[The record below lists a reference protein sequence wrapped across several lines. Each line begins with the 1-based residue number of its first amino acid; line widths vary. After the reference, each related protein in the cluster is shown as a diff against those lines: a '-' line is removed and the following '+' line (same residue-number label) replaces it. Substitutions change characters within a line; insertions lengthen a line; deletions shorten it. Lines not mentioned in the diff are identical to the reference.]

1 MSKSKRWNVT
11 KSGDRSLSDVKKDLK
26 EAGFSVDQVH
36 EEIGVITG
44 VGFIGS
50 GILFHSEGGLV
61 RGVTTAATIFASCV
75 PLFTRTP

>member
-11 KSGDRSLSDVKKDLK
+11 KSGDRSLSDVKKDLE

-44 VGFIGS
+44 VGSEAVAKKLRAIPGIADVSPEEKIDIGPPDS
-50 GILFHSEGGLV
+50 
-61 RGVTTAATIFASCV
+61 TDTW
-75 PLFTRTP
+75 